1 MLETCIT
8 LAMPN
13 NKIGFY
19 VGIPLNTT
27 LIEVLRIPKTKSK
40 FVHNYFTLGYLT
52 KANGNPILSIWK
64 KKR

>member
-1 MLETCIT
+1 
-8 LAMPN
+8 MPN